1 MIDVPVHEF
10 KPDTKPLT
18 EPLPRIDGDSL
29 SMLRE
34 AAAMPMLPKVFM
46 ALCTR
51 DWQTEAQT
59 SESVRA
65 IGRQAKCEILVR
77 YMMNDGV
84 ARARNNLAAM
94 FLESDCTHI
103 CFIDNDII
111 AESYHLDRLLSHK
124 KRIVGALY
132 PKKQAILDWVI
143 NMLPGEERDENGL
156 LKVKHIGTG
165 GLLLIEREMIEET
178 IRKRPEIEYRHD
190 PSPDAVRWDLF
201 PMHAEAGLY
210 KSEDWFFCERARQ
223 DGFEIFVDTTIQLRH
238 IGKIVYPLQFTLGDE
253 ECVDIMAHRYGI
265 PQDKVRAFIGSGNK
279 MPGLMGGHRE
289 KRVRLW
295 PSTFQGIGDLHQ
307 GDVLAGCYDVPIKED
322 PSEAPPVII
331 DIGADCGAFAIWAAR
346 RWRGSTIHSYE
357 WRLMLFGYLQTTA
370 ERLRAKHREDKNVF
384 NLNANSVRGQAAER
398 DTVGVAELPKA
409 EIIKIDFNG
418 GEREI
423 VCALH
428 EAGRISEFDAILVR
442 YYSEVDAFF
451 IRTVLDA
458 THYVR
463 CHQPCL
469 NNQGII
475 KFLHR
480 KFLEASTP
488 SLPKPSEK

>member
-10 KPDTKPLT
+10 KK
-18 EPLPRIDGDSL
+18 EGDSL

-34 AAAMPMLPKVFM
+34 ASAMPVLPKVFM

-59 SESVRA
+59 SETVRA
-65 IGRQAKCEILVR
+65 IGRQCKCEIIVR

-84 ARARNNLAAM
+84 ARARNNLTAM
-94 FLESDCTHI
+94 FLETDCTHI
-103 CFIDNDII
+103 CFLDNDII
-111 AESYHLDRLLSHK
+111 AEAYHLDRLLSHK
-124 KRIVGALY
+124 LRIVGALY

-143 NMLPGEERDENGL
+143 NMLPGEERDANGL

-201 PMHAEAGLY
+201 PMHAENGLY

-238 IGKIVYPLQFTLGDE
+238 IGKIVYPLQFSLGDE

-295 PSTFQGIGDLHQ
+295 PSAFQGIGDLHQ

-322 PSEAPPVII
+322 PSEAAPVIV

-357 WRLMLFGYLQTTA
+357 WRPALFDNLQTTT
-370 ERLRAKHREDKNVF
+370 ERLRAKHRDDKNAF
-384 NLNANSVRGQAAER
+384 LPEQKAVRGQ
-398 DTVGVAELPKA
+398 GVDGALPVSDLPKA
-409 EIIKIDFNG
+409 EIIKIDFAG

-428 EAGRISEFDAILVR
+428 EAGRINEFDAILVR

-480 KFLEASTP
+480 KFLEDSKP